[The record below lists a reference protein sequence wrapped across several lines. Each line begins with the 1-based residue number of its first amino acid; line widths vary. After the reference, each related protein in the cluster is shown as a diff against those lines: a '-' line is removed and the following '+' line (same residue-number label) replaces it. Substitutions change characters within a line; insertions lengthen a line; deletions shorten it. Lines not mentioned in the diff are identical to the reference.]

1 MSENFEQLLEESFKN
16 SVMQT
21 GAVIVAEVVD
31 LNSDYIIV
39 NAGLKSES
47 EIPATQFATRMVQ
60 FLSKLEIKS
69 KLQSKLWRMVLE
81 IHACPAREREG

>member
-1 MSENFEQLLEESFKN
+1 MPRAVAAAPQKMSETFEQLLEESFKN

-47 EIPATQFATRMVQ
+47 EIPATHFRDPHGPVSIQIGDQVEFAIEA
-60 FLSKLEIKS
+60 L
-69 KLQSKLWRMVLE
+69 
-81 IHACPAREREG
+81 